1 MTEKYH
7 MIDYIHEGGEAL
19 RRTLEDNEEAVQS
32 IIARVNE
39 DGIERVII
47 AGIGSSHTA
56 AMMAAPLFRYHSR
69 PATHVI
75 PATEVGHYASR
86 LVDQKTLVVV
96 VSRSGERSWVV
107 NALRDVIARGAFGV
121 AMTGVGD
128 SLLAQSGKL
137 VLLTGEGPEITFPK
151 TKSVIA
157 CAGLLMRLA
166 LALADPDDREA
177 AERLTTLRAMPQ
189 VIQRCVEQLEPQV
202 QALIPVIQRHEVAL
216 IGGTGSN
223 YGVALEAAVK
233 IQEAAY
239 VTCLSDDTGNLLH
252 GPLGPLSAKWL
263 VVALVSAYDLQLS
276 KEFLRLVGQLG
287 AHRLSIIEPGLD
299 LDGESDYTLTLP
311 ERVDSLLAALT
322 FLPPIQLLTYYWTLA
337 NGRDPDSPDVMNILL
352 KAFLPPG
359 REEPDTQRARVS

>member
-1 MTEKYH
+1 MAEKYH

-19 RRTLEDNEEAVQS
+19 RRTLVSNEEAVQS
-32 IIARVNE
+32 IVTRVNR

-47 AGIGSSHTA
+47 AGVGSSHTA
-56 AMMAAPLFRYHSR
+56 AMMTAPLFRYHSR
-69 PATHVI
+69 LATHVI
-75 PATEVGHYASR
+75 PATEIGHYTSR
-86 LVDQKTLVVV
+86 LVDEKTLVVV

-107 NALRDVIARGAFGV
+107 NALRDAVARGAFGV

-128 SLLAQSGKL
+128 SLLAQSGEL

-166 LALADPDDREA
+166 LALAMPDDREA
-177 AERLTTLRAMPQ
+177 AERLTALRAMPQ
-189 VIQRCVEQLEPQV
+189 VIQRCVERIEPEV
-202 QALIPVIQRHEVAL
+202 QALMPAVRGHEIAM

-233 IQEAAY
+233 VQEAAY
-239 VTCLSDDTGNLLH
+239 VVCLSDDTGNLLH
-252 GPLGPLSAKWL
+252 GSLGPLSAKWL
-263 VVALVSAYDLQLS
+263 VIPLVSAYDLQLS

-287 AHRLSIIEPGLD
+287 AHRLSIVEPGLD
-299 LDGESDYTLTLP
+299 LEGETEYVLTLP
-311 ERVDSLLAALT
+311 DRVDSLLAALV

-337 NGRDPDSPDVMNILL
+337 NGRNPDSPDVMNILL

-359 REEPDTQRARVS
+359 REEPDTQRKR

>member
-19 RRTLEDNEEAVQS
+19 QRTLEDNEETVQS
-32 IIARVNE
+32 IVTRVSR

-69 PATHVI
+69 LATHVI

-86 LVDQKTLVVV
+86 LVDQKTLIVV

-107 NALRDVIARGAFGV
+107 NALRDAVAREALGV

-128 SLLAQSGKL
+128 SLLAQSGEM
-137 VLLTGEGPEITFPK
+137 VLLTSEGPEITFPK

-166 LALADPDDREA
+166 LALAAPDDREA
-177 AERLTTLRAMPQ
+177 SQRLTALRAMPQ
-189 VIQRCVEQLEPQV
+189 VIQRCVAQSELEIR
-202 QALIPVIQRHEVAL
+202 ALIPAIKDHEVVM

-252 GPLGPLSAKWL
+252 GSLGPLSARWL
-263 VVALVSAYDLQLS
+263 VIPLVSTYDLQLS
-276 KEFLRLVGQLG
+276 KEFLKLVGQLG
-287 AHRLSIIEPGLD
+287 AHRLSIVESGLD
-299 LDGESDYTLTLP
+299 LEGETDYLLTLP
-311 ERVDSLLAALT
+311 ERVDSLLAALA

-337 NGRDPDSPDVMNILL
+337 NGRNPDSPDVMNILL

-359 REEPDTQRARVS
+359 REEPDTQRMRGS